1 MSFNYIIPIII
12 IIISNIVY
20 HVTTKNI
27 PKEANSF
34 LSLAITYLV
43 GMVMAIAMYCLTS
56 KPSKILTDV
65 NKLNWTSCILGLA
78 ILGVEIGYLYMY
90 RVGWNISKGSLIA
103 NVSLAMLLIIIGV
116 LLYKEHIGLYQII
129 GIMCCMVGLIFVNL
143 K

>member
-43 GMVMAIAMYCLTS
+43 GMVIAIAMYCLTS

-90 RVGWNISKGSLIA
+90 RVGWNISKGSLMA

-116 LLYKEHIGLYQII
+116 LFYKEHIGLYQIV
-129 GIMCCMVGLIFVNL
+129 GIVFCIVGLIFVNL

>member
-20 HVTTKNI
+20 HLTAKNI

-43 GMVMAIAMYCLTS
+43 GMVIAIAMYCLTS
-56 KPSKILTDV
+56 KPSKILADV

-90 RVGWNISKGSLIA
+90 RVGWNISKGSLVA
-103 NVSLAMLLIIIGV
+103 NVSLAMFLIIIGV
-116 LLYKEHIGLYQII
+116 LFYKEHIGLYQIV
-129 GIMCCMVGLIFVNL
+129 GILFCIVGLIFVNL

>member
-27 PKEANSF
+27 PNEANSF

-56 KPSKILTDV
+56 KPSRILTDV

-90 RVGWNISKGSLIA
+90 RAGWNISKGSLIA
-103 NVSLAMLLIIIGV
+103 NVSLAILLIIIGV
-116 LLYKEHIGLYQII
+116 LFYKEHIGLYQIV
-129 GIMCCMVGLIFVNL
+129 GIVCCIVGLIFVNL

>member
-12 IIISNIVY
+12 IIISNIAY
-20 HVTTKNI
+20 HLTAKNI

-43 GMVMAIAMYCLTS
+43 GMVMAIAMYCITS

-65 NKLNWTSCILGLA
+65 NKLNWTSYILGLA

-90 RVGWNISKGSLIA
+90 RVGWNISRGSLVA
-103 NVSLAMLLIIIGV
+103 NVSLAILLIIIGV
-116 LLYKEHIGLYQII
+116 LFYKDHIGLYQIV
-129 GIMCCMVGLIFVNL
+129 GIVCCMVGLIFVNL

>member
-1 MSFNYIIPIII
+1 MPFNYIIPIII

-20 HVTTKNI
+20 HMTTKNI

-65 NKLNWTSCILGLA
+65 NKLNWTSYLLGLA

-116 LLYKEHIGLYQII
+116 LFYKEHIGLYQIV
-129 GIMCCMVGLIFVNL
+129 GIICCIVGLIFVNL

>member
-1 MSFNYIIPIII
+1 MSLNYIIPIII

-20 HVTTKNI
+20 HITTKNI

-65 NKLNWTSCILGLA
+65 NKLNWTSYILGLA

-103 NVSLAMLLIIIGV
+103 NVSLAILLIIIGV

-129 GIMCCMVGLIFVNL
+129 GIVCCMVGLIFVNL

>member
-1 MSFNYIIPIII
+1 MTFNYIIPIII

-27 PKEANSF
+27 PKEANSL
-34 LSLAITYLV
+34 LSLAITYMV

-56 KPSKILTDV
+56 KPSKIITDV
-65 NKLNWTSCILGLA
+65 NKLNWTSYILGLA

-90 RVGWNISKGSLIA
+90 RVGWNISKGSLVA
-103 NVSLAMLLIIIGV
+103 NVSLAILLIIIGV
-116 LLYKEHIGLYQII
+116 LFYKEHIGLYQIV
-129 GIMCCMVGLIFVNL
+129 GIACCIVGLIFVNI

>member
-20 HVTTKNI
+20 HLTAKNI

-43 GMVMAIAMYCLTS
+43 GMVIAIAMYCLTS

-90 RVGWNISKGSLIA
+90 RVGWNISKGSLVA
-103 NVSLAMLLIIIGV
+103 NVSLAMFLIIIGV
-116 LLYKEHIGLYQII
+116 LFYKEHIGLYQIV
-129 GIMCCMVGLIFVNL
+129 GILFCIVGLIFVNL

>member
-1 MSFNYIIPIII
+1 MSFNYFIPIII

-20 HVTTKNI
+20 HLTAKNI
-27 PKEANSF
+27 PKETNSF

-65 NKLNWTSCILGLA
+65 NKLNWTSYILGLA

-90 RVGWNISKGSLIA
+90 RVGWNISKGSLVA

-116 LLYKEHIGLYQII
+116 LFYKEHIGLYQIV
-129 GIMCCMVGLIFVNL
+129 GIVCCIVGLIFVNL

>member
-43 GMVMAIAMYCLTS
+43 GMVIAIAMYCLTS

-90 RVGWNISKGSLIA
+90 RVGWNISKGSLMA

-116 LLYKEHIGLYQII
+116 LFYKEHIGLYQII
-129 GIMCCMVGLIFVNL
+129 GIVFCIVGLIFVNL